1 MREKLRSLSPSIPT
15 HKQRKISLRSNSN
28 TNHTKNDKYQ
38 QKINQLKEEIKL
50 LKQSEKQQHDPKT
63 EMYKNNITSESKN

>member
-15 HKQRKISLRSNSN
+15 HKQRNIPLRSNFN

-50 LKQSEKQQHDPKT
+50 LKT
-63 EMYKNNITSESKN
+63 I